1 MALHPDDF
9 ATAYRAA
16 ISAAEALVAAMA
28 PFADEPC
35 LEEECMGAQAT
46 LENLRFMAP
55 QINEM
60 LDRREAER
68 ERARAGYDR
77 EVIARENRDN
87 PIPFAAE

>member
-9 ATAYRAA
+9 EARLRVIENAA
-16 ISAAEALVAAMA
+16 AALVTA
-28 PFADEPC
+28 FEGLRDEPY
-35 LEEECMGAQAT
+35 LEDECALAQT
-46 LENLRFMAP
+46 IVEDLRFMRP
-55 QINEM
+55 QIDEM
-60 LDRREAER
+60 LRRREAEM